1 MIKENPFTVLS
12 YHQATPF
19 ELADDSKTNHIPNYM
34 LINIINKLLICIA
47 WAYKA
52 STWINVLLFQGLYE

>member
-1 MIKENPFTVLS
+1 MIKETPFTVLS
-12 YHQATPF
+12 YHQATHF

-47 WAYKA
+47 
-52 STWINVLLFQGLYE
+52 